1 MEDDNDTPTREKIA
15 GPWVLARFHNGEPV
29 AIVGGT
35 SDGVQ
40 WSTVDGKEGFAD
52 SFYEAQKVVDEALT
66 GDSWALT

>member
-1 MEDDNDTPTREKIA
+1 MKDYNDTPAREKIA

-29 AIVGGT
+29 AIVG
-35 SDGVQ
+35 
-40 WSTVDGKEGFAD
+40 GKEGFAD